1 MKVWTIYLV
10 KKIILKEVLFLIEKV
25 HEDRFGT
32 IIYTGLTKD
41 LEIIKSDEIYLSNK
55 TSGSKFYNIEDLS
68 NSLIWN
74 QEDKEWI
81 KYDGRESNGA
91 GGDNNNEKTY
101 TDEEVNKAIDN
112 VLTNFLN
119 KGGIKVGIS
128 LEQLTN
134 SVNKVMTKVKDKFVS
149 KEEGKGLS
157 TNDYSTE
164 DKSKVAKID
173 DIENSVK
180 NVSSQIAEKANEKD
194 LQVQKGK
201 NR

>member
-1 MKVWTIYLV
+1 M
-10 KKIILKEVLFLIEKV
+10 IEKV

-81 KYDGRESNGA
+81 KYDGRESNGV

-101 TDEEVNKAIDN
+101 ADEEVNNAIDN
-112 VLTNFLN
+112 ILN
-119 KGGIKVGIS
+119 
-128 LEQLTN
+128 
-134 SVNKVMTKVKDKFVS
+134 
-149 KEEGKGLS
+149 
-157 TNDYSTE
+157 ND
-164 DKSKVAKID
+164 
-173 DIENSVK
+173 
-180 NVSSQIAEKANEKD
+180 
-194 LQVQKGK
+194 
-201 NR
+201 